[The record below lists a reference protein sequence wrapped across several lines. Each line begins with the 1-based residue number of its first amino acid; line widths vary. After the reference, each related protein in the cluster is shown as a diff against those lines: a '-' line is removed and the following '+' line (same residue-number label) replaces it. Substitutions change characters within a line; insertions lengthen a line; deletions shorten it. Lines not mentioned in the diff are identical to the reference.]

1 MTRPPLST
9 PLSHALVAF
18 TIELDNEFERRF
30 AQARVGRRF
39 GTSLVMWSNFLRFVG
54 DGITVGELPAAA
66 GLPKSRLL
74 SMVGGMERWRYV
86 FVGPEPAERPPES
99 KRDGYGSARGLRQDW
114 IVRPAE
120 AGRVAQELWPP
131 LFGEIERRW
140 EERFGTDEIRE
151 LRGILETDRRAARRR
166 AARVPPARGQR
177 ERDGRG
183 DHGANDRRRRSG
195 RPSAHAPRSGAARLH
210 PRLRARVRGVPPA
223 VRQLPARARRRG
235 TRRPRASPPRRRLE
249 GGDEHGAAVPDEGRP
264 RRGPGEAR
272 GAHAERPRGGAGGS
286 PSARRRRAG
295 VGAAVRRRQRP
306 RLRAALQR
314 VLEQRRNS
322 RRACSRTRTAGGR
335 PSPTSSRPTP
345 CSTTRPAGSPRTR
358 WCCTAAAG
366 PTAASRA

>member
-1 MTRPPLST
+1 MRADDIAPVARPPLST

-140 EERFGTDEIRE
+140 EERFGSDEIRGLRGAWRPSSGSSTSSCPSTSRSWAVRAGWSRRSRSERPATE
-151 LRGILETDRRAARRR
+151 LR
-166 AARVPPARGQR
+166 
-177 ERDGRG
+177 
-183 DHGANDRRRRSG
+183 

-223 VRQLPARARRRG
+223 LRELPARARRRA
-235 TRRPRASPPRRRLE
+235 TRRP
-249 GGDEHGAAVPDEGRP
+249 
-264 RRGPGEAR
+264 
-272 GAHAERPRGGAGGS
+272 
-286 PSARRRRAG
+286 
-295 VGAAVRRRQRP
+295 
-306 RLRAALQR
+306 
-314 VLEQRRNS
+314 
-322 RRACSRTRTAGGR
+322 
-335 PSPTSSRPTP
+335 
-345 CSTTRPAGSPRTR
+345 
-358 WCCTAAAG
+358 
-366 PTAASRA
+366 